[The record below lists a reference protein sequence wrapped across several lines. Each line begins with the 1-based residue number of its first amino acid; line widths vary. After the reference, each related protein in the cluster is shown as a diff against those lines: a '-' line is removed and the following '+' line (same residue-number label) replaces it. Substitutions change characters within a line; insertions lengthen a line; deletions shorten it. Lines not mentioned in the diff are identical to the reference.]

1 MNFFIF
7 KKISIFYILL
17 FFILSCNYK
26 PLFDESRF
34 GQLNFKNIEI
44 KGDKRAAQIIVN
56 KLNVVKNQSGKFSLF
71 IDAEKKRNA
80 SNKSTSGKV
89 LEYSITLNHQVKIKN
104 NIDGKI
110 IYSKKITSSE
120 NFKTSSNYSDTVNS
134 EKKIVENIS
143 DSVAKQILNELSL
156 VLKNDI

>member
-1 MNFFIF
+1 MQKASKTHTADF
-7 KKISIFYILL
+7 ISIF
-17 FFILSCNYK
+17 SPNM
-26 PLFDESRF
+26 SQVR
-34 GQLNFKNIEI
+34 IE
-44 KGDKRAAQIIVN
+44 
-56 KLNVVKNQSGKFSLF
+56 
-71 IDAEKKRNA
+71 
-80 SNKSTSGKV
+80 
-89 LEYSITLNHQVKIKN
+89 N

>member
-1 MNFFIF
+1 
-7 KKISIFYILL
+7 
-17 FFILSCNYK
+17 
-26 PLFDESRF
+26 
-34 GQLNFKNIEI
+34 
-44 KGDKRAAQIIVN
+44 VN
-56 KLNVVKNQSGKFSLF
+56 KLNVVKNQSGNFSLF
-71 IDAEKKRNA
+71 IDAEKKRNV

-89 LEYSITLNHQVKIKN
+89 LEYSITLNHQVRIEN